1 MVKKMSQK
9 QTKKTNLELKKPS
22 ELCQVL
28 FYSDFNKKDY
38 AYLTSLQIDLVS
50 TIFYL
55 ISDVMNKQ
63 KLEESDIFEWSS
75 INHFEINLQTIA
87 EMIGKYEN
95 GYYEP
100 IVQNLQ
106 ELSKVQVLT
115 NTLHKNKTTE
125 FSLFHLIRKISWLK
139 DKQTT
144 NRRVK
149 IWIEPELLT
158 LFHNVNKMHSSF
170 YLQIQYSLG
179 SKYSK
184 LLYELL
190 KDYSNLNEFLIDFSI
205 LKALLNVDNKDNP
218 SIDNWSIFNR
228 DILKRAVKEVSE
240 KSDINVAYEPIKNII
255 DGKKQVDKIKFTI
268 IKQKSKLIDY
278 DLNPSL
284 KEYITDTLVVS
295 SESKTDDYNPL
306 ELKLIELA
314 RKKMEKAK
322 VFGTVVQ
329 NEQKYIQ
336 AIVEQLKRE
345 NIDIEGMVEMDK
357 ILNSVKKQ
365 FQPNKINSTNQLI
378 ILDYY
383 DPKYPLVTLSH
394 EYLLYSPIDR
404 VNITQTIE
412 DTINKINDFKDKG
425 GQFKLIQTPE
435 YVDELEISY
444 L

>member
-1 MVKKMSQK
+1 M
-9 QTKKTNLELKKPS
+9 
-22 ELCQVL
+22 
-28 FYSDFNKKDY
+28 
-38 AYLTSLQIDLVS
+38 
-50 TIFYL
+50 
-55 ISDVMNKQ
+55 
-63 KLEESDIFEWSS
+63 
-75 INHFEINLQTIA
+75 
-87 EMIGKYEN
+87 
-95 GYYEP
+95 
-100 IVQNLQ
+100 
-106 ELSKVQVLT
+106 
-115 NTLHKNKTTE
+115 
-125 FSLFHLIRKISWLK
+125 
-139 DKQTT
+139 
-144 NRRVK
+144 
-149 IWIEPELLT
+149 
-158 LFHNVNKMHSSF
+158 
-170 YLQIQYSLG
+170 
-179 SKYSK
+179 
-184 LLYELL
+184 
-190 KDYSNLNEFLIDFSI
+190 
-205 LKALLNVDNKDNP
+205 
-218 SIDNWSIFNR
+218 
-228 DILKRAVKEVSE
+228 
-240 KSDINVAYEPIKNII
+240 
-255 DGKKQVDKIKFTI
+255 
-268 IKQKSKLIDY
+268 
-278 DLNPSL
+278 
-284 KEYITDTLVVS
+284 
-295 SESKTDDYNPL
+295 
-306 ELKLIELA
+306 IELA

>member
-1 MVKKMSQK
+1 
-9 QTKKTNLELKKPS
+9 
-22 ELCQVL
+22 
-28 FYSDFNKKDY
+28 
-38 AYLTSLQIDLVS
+38 
-50 TIFYL
+50 
-55 ISDVMNKQ
+55 
-63 KLEESDIFEWSS
+63 
-75 INHFEINLQTIA
+75 
-87 EMIGKYEN
+87 
-95 GYYEP
+95 
-100 IVQNLQ
+100 
-106 ELSKVQVLT
+106 
-115 NTLHKNKTTE
+115 
-125 FSLFHLIRKISWLK
+125 
-139 DKQTT
+139 
-144 NRRVK
+144 
-149 IWIEPELLT
+149 
-158 LFHNVNKMHSSF
+158 
-170 YLQIQYSLG
+170 
-179 SKYSK
+179 
-184 LLYELL
+184 
-190 KDYSNLNEFLIDFSI
+190 
-205 LKALLNVDNKDNP
+205 
-218 SIDNWSIFNR
+218 
-228 DILKRAVKEVSE
+228 
-240 KSDINVAYEPIKNII
+240 
-255 DGKKQVDKIKFTI
+255 
-268 IKQKSKLIDY
+268 
-278 DLNPSL
+278 
-284 KEYITDTLVVS
+284 
-295 SESKTDDYNPL
+295 L

-365 FQPNKINSTNQLI
+365 FQPNKINSINQLI

>member
-240 KSDINVAYEPIKNII
+240 KSDINVEYEPIKNII

-268 IKQKSKLIDY
+268 IKQKSKLIGY
-278 DLNPSL
+278 DLNPAL